1 MKNQKTL
8 MSKIH
13 DNRINDNH
21 CAQWYINLANEYLA
35 DMGRKVTGGW
45 TMSAEKFNTASY
57 APTRSDM
64 HIYVEIIFATQTIS
78 LYA

>member
-8 MSKIH
+8 MSKTH

-21 CAQWYINLANEYLA
+21 CAQWYINLA

-45 TMSAEKFNTASY
+45 TMSAEKFNTKSY

-64 HIYVEIIFATQTIS
+64 EIDVEIIFATQTIS